1 MHKYKRT
8 IILIFS
14 VILVLAIL
22 VVPNFTNW
30 IHLLKPSSG
39 SGKDTLQSQGNSSST
54 NLPRF
59 DILET
64 TLETANEKIAFDLRV
79 YEILDEEDIRR
90 IAYYFR
96 NKYSQYKRVFILY
109 YLPNM
114 PVGEGAWAISHF
126 EPELRLQIL
135 GITKAD
141 ENKTDSLIT
150 KLNELAPKGEI
161 IGTWLDQGAGT
172 FTHYL
177 RISKNSSGQYTETT
191 LFFNDLSH
199 GSRSLTKIGDKYT
212 YESSFGEFYKIESDG
227 SLGLYSENGCYGKLQ
242 MVND

>member
-30 IHLLKPSSG
+30 IHLLKPSSW
-39 SGKDTLQSQGNSSST
+39 SIKDTLQSQGSSSSI
-54 NLPRF
+54 NLPKF

-64 TLETANEKIAFDLRV
+64 KLGTANEKIAFDLRV
-79 YEILDEEDIRR
+79 YEILDEEAIRR

-96 NKYSQYKRVFILY
+96 NKYPQYKRVFILY

-126 EPELRLQIL
+126 EPELHLQIL
-135 GITKAD
+135 GITK
-141 ENKTDSLIT
+141 L
-150 KLNELAPKGEI
+150 
-161 IGTWLDQGAGT
+161 
-172 FTHYL
+172 
-177 RISKNSSGQYTETT
+177 
-191 LFFNDLSH
+191 
-199 GSRSLTKIGDKYT
+199 
-212 YESSFGEFYKIESDG
+212 
-227 SLGLYSENGCYGKLQ
+227 
-242 MVND
+242 